1 MLQAGVFASRFPT
14 AESTLWTIVNRNEH
28 ASTGEQIRTPHR
40 AGMHY
45 YDLWRGTELTPAI
58 HGNEATLGF
67 SVEGL
72 GFGAVLAT
80 ERFPAA
86 GPGADPL
93 KNLLSYM
100 AERSRRPLSSY
111 SREWNPLAQKMVEIP
126 ATKRAQ
132 SAPPGMVRIPGG
144 DYDFHVRGIE
154 IEGGNDPGVDVQYPW
169 EDVPRRA
176 HRHRSHIASFYMDR
190 TPVTNAEF
198 NAFLDA
204 THYHPKDDHNF
215 LRDWKNGSYAD
226 GWDKYLLM
234 SPGRDRAGTIGFRC
248 VVDAQ

>member
-100 AERSRRPLSSY
+100 AERSRRRLSSY

-126 ATKRAQ
+126 AT
-132 SAPPGMVRIPGG
+132 
-144 DYDFHVRGIE
+144 E
-154 IEGGNDPGVDVQYPW
+154 C
-169 EDVPRRA
+169 
-176 HRHRSHIASFYMDR
+176 ASG
-190 TPVTNAEF
+190 
-198 NAFLDA
+198 
-204 THYHPKDDHNF
+204 
-215 LRDWKNGSYAD
+215 NGSYSGRRLRLSRA
-226 GWDKYLLM
+226 WDRDT
-234 SPGRDRAGTIGFRC
+234 GRK
-248 VVDAQ
+248 